1 MTDPRDERAL
11 DLAAGGESEAWEPPD
26 HEAIAYQVALA
37 LAADDMA
44 AITEIL
50 DALLPPDRVDVFE
63 ILPIEEQRRL
73 IERMGNDAAAEILDE
88 LSDED
93 AAEVATGLSARELAP
108 ILDLMEPDEA
118 ADVLLDLSQAQVDDL
133 LWAMDDS
140 AEAEVRTLLSYD
152 DETAGGRMTRDF
164 VALSAGE
171 TVAEAIERL
180 RTMAAD
186 QEAAYYLYVV
196 DDETRL
202 VGIVSLRQLIVAR
215 PNRRIDAL
223 MLRDVLRVT
232 VDDDQEV
239 AARLM
244 ARYDLMA
251 LPVIDEIGR
260 LAGVITHDD
269 LVDVLEDEATE
280 DMYRLVGLDEDDR
293 PIAPVIESVRSRL
306 PWLAFNLVT
315 QLAIV
320 SVLKG
325 FETTLAQVTALA
337 ILLPLVTGQG
347 GNVGTQTMTLV
358 VRSLALG
365 RIDRRT
371 TQRLLRKE
379 VTVGI
384 VNGVA
389 VGGLATIV
397 ALFVAGPA
405 NAPLIAGA
413 IFLSMT
419 VNLAAGGLAGV
430 AVPLALHRFG
440 IDPAI
445 ASAAFVTTVTDTF
458 GALSFLGIFNLLT

>member
-1 MTDPRDERAL
+1 MTDPRDPAGDAFRFIDDGEPIESL
-11 DLAAGGESEAWEPPD
+11 DL
-26 HEAIAYQVALA
+26 EAIAAEVADALA
-37 LAADDMA
+37 RDDVAAF
-44 AITEIL
+44 TRIL
-50 DALLPPDRVDVFE
+50 EALRPPDRVDVFE
-63 ILPIEEQRRL
+63 ILPIEDQRRL
-73 IERMGNDAAAEILDE
+73 IERIQNDNAAEILEE

-93 AAEVATGLSARELAP
+93 AAEVATGLSAEELAP
-108 ILDLMEPDEA
+108 ILDLMDPDEA
-118 ADVLLDLSQAQVDDL
+118 ADVLLDLSQEHADSVL
-133 LWAMDDS
+133 LAMDDT

-164 VALSAGE
+164 VALRAGD
-171 TVAEAIERL
+171 TVAGAIERL
-180 RTMAAD
+180 RAMAAD
-186 QEAAYYLYVV
+186 QEATYYLYVV
-196 DDETRL
+196 DDADRL
-202 VGIVSLRQLIVAR
+202 VGIVSLRQMIVAPPDR
-215 PNRRIDAL
+215 TIDAL
-223 MLRDVLRVT
+223 ISTDVIRVA
-232 VDDDQEV
+232 VDDDQEM

-244 ARYDLMA
+244 ARYDLLA
-251 LPVIDEIGR
+251 LPVVDAEGR

-293 PIAPVIESVRSRL
+293 PIAPVMESVRTRL

-337 ILLPLVTGQG
+337 VLLPLVTGQG

-371 TQRLLRKE
+371 TERLLRKE
-379 VTVGI
+379 VTVGLA
-384 VNGVA
+384 NGLA
-389 VGGLATIV
+389 VGVLAAVI

-405 NAPLIAGA
+405 TAPWIGGA
-413 IFLSMT
+413 IFLAMV

-430 AVPLALHRFG
+430 VVPLALSRLG
-440 IDPAI
+440 VDPAI
-445 ASAAFVTTVTDTF
+445 ASTAFVTTVTDTF